1 MIILRKL
8 FGQSDRNSEWWKKR
22 IEEERKRNPNSPR
35 LKKWESVLQYTLED
49 EGKTDPL
56 KAQEAAKRK
65 QQGHSSYSGN
75 NSSSHYS
82 GKSQEDIKK
91 EYQEFRSKANKYARR
106 SKHDGMAD
114 AKRFKTNAKI
124 LAGGAAIIAGYNAY
138 NSKKQRDEFKKKQA
152 QKAYSEKSEAYYK
165 GEETE
170 RQKKSRKLGNSII
183 TGTGIATGAVLGS
196 SIPAV
201 DSSSRAL
208 RVIGENF
215 EENSAKY
222 NRARYINPEF
232 TGEVI
237 KDMENTKRAADNY
250 TRRAMKITRKRMAK
264 GALKGAAIGGAI
276 GGLAAYG
283 NNNSVKTLNEKI
295 NSSRRHK
302 KNDNSKK

>member
-8 FGQSDRNSEWWKKR
+8 FGESDRNSDWWKKR
-22 IEEERKRNPNSPR
+22 IEEERKRNPNSAR
-35 LKKWESVLQYTLED
+35 LKKWESVLQYTLEE
-49 EGKTDPL
+49 EGKTDPQ
-56 KAQEAAKRK
+56 KAQEANRRK
-65 QQGHSSYSGN
+65 QQGHSSYSGQKSNN
-75 NSSSHYS
+75 NSNYYRS
-82 GKSQEDIKK
+82 KTKEEIKK
-91 EYQEFRSKANKYARR
+91 EYQKFRSEANRYARR
-106 SKHDGMAD
+106 NKHYGMED
-114 AKRFKTNAKI
+114 AKAFKTNAKI
-124 LAGGAAIIAGYNAY
+124 LAGGAAIIAGAHAY

-152 QKAYSEKSEAYYK
+152 QKTYSNKSKSYYN

-170 RQKKSRKLGNSII
+170 RQKKSRRLGNSVI
-183 TGTGIATGAVLGS
+183 TGTGIATGATLGA

-215 EENSAKY
+215 QENNDKYFRAK
-222 NRARYINPEF
+222 YINPEF

-237 KDMENTKRAADNY
+237 KDIENTKRAADNY
-250 TRRAMKITRKRMAK
+250 TRRALKITKKKMAR

-295 NSSRRHK
+295 NSNRRN
-302 KNDNSKK
+302 KNKS